1 MKGSPPPATILGA
14 GLLSLAAMLAL
25 VLLSPLL
32 AGFSPTLYLQRD
44 EITFLDHLSQGLA
57 AVPAFAE
64 AIRLAARG
72 AGPLADPDLRM
83 VAVLGPVLLATA
95 AMLALLR
102 WVERQPAEAL
112 HAGQLRLV
120 LGVGLAL
127 GVVASCAVPSYT
139 VDFWLSVAWG
149 RMFAVGQNAYYL
161 PFTHVAFQGIPGGG
175 FEETE
180 RFTYGPLWA
189 LLSHGLA
196 VLAGDRTAA
205 AFVLGKLVL
214 LLAWAVTVG
223 ALTRAAGRRGVRA
236 ALRTACL
243 TAWLPPLL
251 LFGLAEG
258 HNDMFMLMFVALWL
272 EAADRRDHR
281 WTPLWLVLACLTKL
295 VAAPLLGLELLLAAR
310 TGALRRPG
318 YWGAGAVAALLVAL
332 CLGRYYDGPGFMAA
346 TAAMQRWI
354 FWVPT
359 TFVTTVTGL
368 AGHALPERTVD
379 LAVAV
384 VGLAGVAVLLGRDL
398 RAPTAAGWLA
408 SAAAIIGF
416 TLATLTGHVWP
427 WFALWLVPVVALAW
441 PTPWSAVALAFLL
454 LTPVLDLAWVLRP
467 DWSLR
472 PWFDLPLYGAP
483 LALTLVLLVRRDAL
497 RPLPED
503 PS

>member
-1 MKGSPPPATILGA
+1 MVA
-14 GLLSLAAMLAL
+14 LA
-25 VLLSPLL
+25 LLSPLI
-32 AGFSPTLYLQRD
+32 AGFSPTLYLQPD
-44 EITFLDHLSQGLA
+44 EITFLDGLSRHFT
-57 AVPAFAE
+57 AVPAYGD

-83 VAVLGPVLLATA
+83 LAVLGPVLLATA
-95 AMLALLR
+95 AMFVLLW
-102 WVERQPAEAL
+102 WVERLPAEQL
-112 HAGQLRLV
+112 RAGQLRLV

-127 GVVASCAVPSYT
+127 GVVASCAMPSYT

-149 RMFAVGQNAYYL
+149 RMFAAGQNPYYV
-161 PFTHVAFQGIPGGG
+161 PFSHAAFQGIPGGP

-196 VLAGDRTAA
+196 RLAGDRALA

-214 LLAWAVTVG
+214 LLAWAVMVG
-223 ALTRAAGRRGVRA
+223 ALTRAASRRGLRA

-258 HNDMFMLMFVALWL
+258 HNDTMMLMFIALWV
-272 EAADRRDHR
+272 EAVDRGDHR
-281 WTPLWLVLACLTKL
+281 WTLLWLALACLTKL
-295 VAAPLLGLELLLAAR
+295 VAAPLLGLELFLAAR
-310 TGALRRPG
+310 AGAIRRPA
-318 YWGAGAVAALLVAL
+318 YWGVGVGAALLTLL

-359 TFVTTVTGL
+359 TFITAVASLLGRR
-368 AGHALPERTVD
+368 LPERTVD
-379 LAVAV
+379 LVVAV
-384 VGLAGVAVLLGRDL
+384 LGLAGVAAVLVRDL
-398 RAPTAAGWLA
+398 RAPTSAGWLA
-408 SAAAIIGF
+408 SAAAIVGF

-427 WFALWLVPVVALAW
+427 WYALWLVPLVALAW
-441 PTPWSAVALAFLL
+441 PAPWSVVALAYLL
-454 LTPVLDLAWVLRP
+454 LIPVLDLAWVLRP

-472 PWFDLPLYGAP
+472 PWFDLPLYGVP
-483 LALTLVLLVRRDAL
+483 LTLALVLLVRRDVR
-497 RPLPED
+497 RPFSED
-503 PS
+503 PT